1 MVLLFLGDV
10 AILHHPAQD
19 VGLTLPGPLI
29 TGIRII
35 TGGRLGQSGQERGF
49 GKFKI
54 PRSFSEIN
62 LRGRFN
68 PISAVAKINMIEI
81 EIQNFLFRKGTVDL
95 IGQDGFLDFAAVT
108 FFRGQIEGL
117 GDLLRN
123 GAAPLDNPSGPEIS
137 EKGPGNA
144 LHVKTAVFKKPG
156 IFSGQKGFDDQGWD
170 FLESDQ
176 LTIFHVEFVD
186 QFIIVRVNPGGDAW
200 PVFLQCGNAGQIPK
214 NDIIEDAAAH
224 QQGQQEKEN
233 KHDQNTAGR
242 TPVSCHWML
251 RSFDH
256 LIQPWAF
263 PGCLPLLLFGRSRC
277 RFPPECRDACAPLT
291 GRPGC

>member
-1 MVLLFLGDV
+1 M
-10 AILHHPAQD
+10 
-19 VGLTLPGPLI
+19 TLPGSLI

-137 EKGPGNA
+137 EKGPEMLCTSKPRCSKNRASSAARKA
-144 LHVKTAVFKKPG
+144 LMTRDG
-156 IFSGQKGFDDQGWD
+156 ISSNLTSLRFS
-170 FLESDQ
+170 
-176 LTIFHVEFVD
+176 
-186 QFIIVRVNPGGDAW
+186 
-200 PVFLQCGNAGQIPK
+200 
-214 NDIIEDAAAH
+214 
-224 QQGQQEKEN
+224 
-233 KHDQNTAGR
+233 
-242 TPVSCHWML
+242 M
-251 RSFDH
+251 
-256 LIQPWAF
+256 
-263 PGCLPLLLFGRSRC
+263 
-277 RFPPECRDACAPLT
+277 
-291 GRPGC
+291 